1 MNLWTKRIF
10 VLFVVTVFLSGCAV
24 RRFTPTD
31 LPIKEPQPTLTK
43 EQIKN
48 LEEKELRQVEKEAV
62 EFAGKEKIRLAKQ
75 PKVSNVFVEA
85 DIRSVLMDIATQ
97 TGVNVIPDET
107 VRGAVSVD
115 MNDVPLETALKMVLF
130 PGGYSFKYVE
140 TGSSGYYL
148 IGSALP
154 ESFSFEPLSITK
166 VVKTNIEAGKVLER
180 LSDHFDPYVKAN
192 KDGNGITVSGPPD
205 MVKRI
210 ETDIKRVDRA
220 KRQIEISAVI
230 AVIQWEKTLN
240 LGMSWSDININTAG
254 ALDFVKGG
262 ALGYSANALGNIKN
276 IVQMRD
282 KRASVY
288 VKAQPRLVV
297 AEGESANVNLTE
309 EHLFQ
314 IMSGGGMYY
323 SYFTTKEVEVGVKMS
338 VNPSVNRDGTI
349 RLTVT
354 PEVSD
359 IVGEREF
366 KMGNNG
372 MSQKLPII
380 ARRSETTNIRL
391 ENGETFAL
399 GGLFMK
405 SKKEAAE
412 GLPILGKIP
421 ILNLFV
427 KERNKI
433 AKDVEMVIFITPRII
448 R

>member
-1 MNLWTKRIF
+1 MNLWMKRIF
-10 VLFVVTVFLSGCAV
+10 VLFVVIVLSSGCAV

-31 LPIKEPQPTLTK
+31 LPKKETQPTLTK

-48 LEEKELRQVEKEAV
+48 LEEKELKQVEKEAI
-62 EFAGKEKIRLAKQ
+62 EFAEKEKIRLAKQ
-75 PKVSNVFVEA
+75 PKVSNVFVET

-107 VRGAVSVD
+107 VQGTVSVD
-115 MNDVPLETALKMVLF
+115 MDSVPLETALEMVLF
-130 PGGYSFKYVE
+130 PGGYSFKRVG
-140 TGSSGYYL
+140 TGNSEYYL
-148 IGSALP
+148 VGSALP
-154 ESFSFEPLSITK
+154 ESFSFAPLSITK
-166 VVKTNIEAGKVLER
+166 VVKTNVEAGKVLER

-192 KDGNGITVSGPPD
+192 KDGNSITVSGPPD
-205 MVKRI
+205 IVKRI

-230 AVIQWEKTLN
+230 AVIQWEKTSN
-240 LGMSWSDININTAG
+240 LGMSWSDININSAG
-254 ALDFVKGG
+254 ALDFAKGA
-262 ALGYSANALGNIKN
+262 ALGYSANVLGDIKN
-276 IVQMRD
+276 VVQMRD

-288 VKAQPRLVV
+288 IKAQPRLVV
-297 AEGESANVNLTE
+297 AENESANINLTE

-338 VNPSVNRDGTI
+338 VKPSINRDGTI
-349 RLTVT
+349 RLTIT

-359 IVGEREF
+359 IVGERDF
-366 KMGNNG
+366 KIGSKG

-380 ARRSETTNIRL
+380 AKRSETTNIRL
-391 ENGETFAL
+391 ENGKTFAL

-405 SKKEAAE
+405 SKKEMAE

-427 KERNKI
+427 REKNKT
-433 AKDVEMVIFITPRII
+433 AKDMEMVIFITPRII